1 MQTTFMELT
10 HGRLSTL
17 TLTVRPKGTGIRSH
31 SSTGTWNG
39 QIQQPTQNFI
49 VPSSSLS
56 SDFTR
61 VGSQQL
67 GSPTPSLTD
76 SFRITRHAFISS
88 SVTPSIFHLNSAH
101 VTQSRSQ
108 ITPTALPNDV
118 TTPRHALDE
127 IDKTSFQGTISL
139 TIAASFSKPSVTTN
153 AAKVPTRGTISDTSR
168 SDFSSNIT
176 GAMSTRGL
184 SVNDVTSL
192 ERNKNS
198 SLETRRDTSLDRPV
212 KTSFHE
218 NTSSTTTLAVGASS
232 GETSVETK
240 VLAPERKGDTGK
252 TGFSGGITGS
262 MSTSGLS
269 VETAVA
275 SGVVATS
282 VLSRQKAA
290 SVFSENLYSVKG
302 WPLRSVFSA
311 ETSGPSTWRQTSSS
325 LHLL

>member
-1 MQTTFMELT
+1 MELT
-10 HGRLSTL
+10 PGRLSTL
-17 TLTVRPKGTGIRSH
+17 TLTVRPKGTGIRAH

-39 QIQQPTQNFI
+39 QIQEPTQHFV

-61 VGSQQL
+61 VGSQEL

-153 AAKVPTRGTISDTSR
+153 AAEVPTRGTASDTSR

-184 SVNDVTSL
+184 SVNDVTTL
-192 ERNKNS
+192 ERNKHS

-212 KTSFHE
+212 KTGFHE
-218 NTSSTTTLAVGASS
+218 NTSSTTTLAAVGASS
-232 GETSVETK
+232 GETSVETN

-262 MSTSGLS
+262 MSTSVLS

-302 WPLRSVFSA
+302 WLLRSVFSA